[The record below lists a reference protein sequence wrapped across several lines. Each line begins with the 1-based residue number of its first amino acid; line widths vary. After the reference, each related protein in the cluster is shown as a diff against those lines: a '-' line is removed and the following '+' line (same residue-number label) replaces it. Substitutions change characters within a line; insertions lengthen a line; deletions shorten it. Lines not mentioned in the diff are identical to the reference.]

1 MESVVASLSASEC
14 LGYLQGASLD
24 ANALAQLRAVLGDAA
39 RQDPSLRARLEA
51 LAPAASPPPA
61 SPPPAAA
68 AADGG
73 DLAAFLATAGL
84 ERFAAPL
91 ARAGVP
97 SLAALLAAP
106 GDALKDLR
114 DPETGARV
122 LPVGPQCALR
132 GALKDWR
139 ASVAP
144 RRSTPYPASPN
155 GNRIEI
161 QNNQLAMPPN
171 YWAASPASP
180 AFSVESPGLKT
191 SPYGGGSP

>member
-51 LAPAASPPPA
+51 LAPAVSPPPA
-61 SPPPAAA
+61 SPPPPAA

-122 LPVGPQCALR
+122 LAVGPLSKLR
-132 GALKDWR
+132 GALKDRR
-139 ASVAP
+139 ASPVP
-144 RRSTPYPASPN
+144 PAAVSYTHLTLPTK
-155 GNRIEI
+155 
-161 QNNQLAMPPN
+161 A
-171 YWAASPASP
+171 
-180 AFSVESPGLKT
+180 
-191 SPYGGGSP
+191 